1 MSRAKLLV
9 LTHIEQRSVF
19 TQLSSYVQARLY
31 LAYISPI
38 SPLRL
43 PYISPISPLYL
54 PYISPAQAGL
64 AAALQRSAADELR
77 TARLRSAA
85 AAKAALTAAVHG
97 VSAAD
102 LAALHALGG
111 ELLHLTPTL
120 TLTLNTLTL

>member
-1 MSRAKLLV
+1 MSCAKLLV
-9 LTHIEQRSVF
+9 LTHIEQRSVS
-19 TQLSSYVQARLY
+19 TQLSSYVQAR
-31 LAYISPI
+31 
-38 SPLRL
+38 
-43 PYISPISPLYL
+43 LYL

-120 TLTLNTLTL
+120 SP

>member
-1 MSRAKLLV
+1 MSCAKLLV
-9 LTHIEQRSVF
+9 LTHIEQRSVS

-31 LAYISPI
+31 L
-38 SPLRL
+38 
-43 PYISPISPLYL
+43 PYISPMSPLFSPMPRLYL

-120 TLTLNTLTL
+120 